1 MAEYVLK
8 IITDLSKLSDRCD
21 EISPFAEE
29 KRVTKIVNDL
39 KDTLIDNPNLVAL
52 CAPQLGHKLRI
63 FCIKF
68 ANKEIKS
75 FVNPMITK
83 SEGIHLCREFNP
95 SIPGKEY
102 IMSRND
108 KIILTFQT
116 PTGKIEEN
124 IFEGVVAE
132 VIQQQVNMLDG
143 VLLSD
148 FGLEVLPEF
157 DKASKEEQDQVIN
170 WWLDSLK
177 EKNEALAKEI
187 DSNEDLFKIKKAI
200 EFMTKVASGEV
211 KTEEVEVDK
220 DGSPVR
226 V

>member
-1 MAEYVLK
+1 MADYVLK
-8 IITDLSKLSDRCD
+8 IIDDVTKLTSRCD
-21 EISPFAEE
+21 EISVDAEE

-39 KDTLIDNPNLVAL
+39 KDTLINNPNLVAL
-52 CAPQLGHKLRI
+52 CAPQLGHQVRI

-95 SIPGKEY
+95 SLPGKEY
-102 IMSRND
+102 IMPRND
-108 KIILTFQT
+108 KIIVTFQT

-148 FGLEVLPEF
+148 YGLEVIPAF
-157 DKASKEEQDQVIN
+157 DKASKKQQNEVIN
-170 WWLDSLK
+170 WWLDGLK
-177 EKNEALAKEI
+177 QRNEELTKEI
-187 DSNEDLFKIKKAI
+187 DSNEDLTKVKKAI
-200 EFMTKVASGEV
+200 DFMTKVVSGEV
-211 KTEEVEVDK
+211 KTEEVELDK
-220 DGSPVR
+220 DGSPI
-226 V
+226 

>member
-1 MAEYVLK
+1 MSNYVLK
-8 IITDLSKLSDRCD
+8 IIDDVDSLSGRCD
-21 EISPFAEE
+21 EISVYAEE

-39 KDTLIDNPNLVAL
+39 KDTLYNNPNLVAL
-52 CAPQLGHKLRI
+52 SAPQLGYKERI

-68 ANKEIKS
+68 ANKELKA

-83 SEGIHLCREFNP
+83 AEGIHLCRESNP
-95 SIPGKEY
+95 SLPGKEY
-102 IMSRND
+102 IMPRNN
-108 KIILTFQT
+108 KIIVTFQT

-143 VLLSD
+143 ILLSD

-157 DKASKEEQDQVIN
+157 DKASKEEQDEVIN
-170 WWLDSLK
+170 WWLDNLK
-177 EKNEALAKEI
+177 TQNEELNKEI
-187 DSNEDLFKIKKAI
+187 DSSEDLSKVKKAI

-211 KTEEVEVDK
+211 KTEEVVVDK
-220 DGSPVR
+220 NGSPI
-226 V
+226 

>member
-1 MAEYVLK
+1 MANYVLK
-8 IITDLSKLSDRCD
+8 IITDLDKLKERCD
-21 EISPFAEE
+21 EVSPYAEE

-39 KDTLIDNPNLVAL
+39 KDTLINNPKLVAL
-52 CAPQLGHKLRI
+52 CAPQLGSKLRI

-83 SEGIHLCREFNP
+83 AEGIHLCREFNP
-95 SIPGKEY
+95 SIPDKEY
-102 IMSRND
+102 IMPRND

-177 EKNEALAKEI
+177 EKNEALNKEI
-187 DSNEDLFKIKKAI
+187 DSNEDLFKVKKAI

-211 KTEEVEVDK
+211 QTEEVEIKK
-220 DGSPVR
+220 DGSTI
-226 V
+226 